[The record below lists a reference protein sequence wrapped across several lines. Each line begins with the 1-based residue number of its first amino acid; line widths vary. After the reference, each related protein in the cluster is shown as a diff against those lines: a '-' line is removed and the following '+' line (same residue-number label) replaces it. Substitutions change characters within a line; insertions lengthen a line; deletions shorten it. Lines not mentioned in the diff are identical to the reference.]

1 MQLVHTHLAIN
12 SKLMFAFI
20 GGGVILH
27 YNTSQTP
34 DHWITEKTMLP
45 LTRNRKNRVSNRLA
59 AFAALLLVVTS
70 LAGVGGSSH
79 SRGSESILQTV
90 ALAAEE
96 EAALLPSGNTTKAKT
111 NKGFKK
117 SLFLFRNY

>member
-1 MQLVHTHLAIN
+1 
-12 SKLMFAFI
+12 
-20 GGGVILH
+20 
-27 YNTSQTP
+27 
-34 DHWITEKTMLP
+34 MLP
-45 LTRNRKNRVSNRLA
+45 LTRTRKNRVSNRLA